1 MSEENNLPVGLR
13 EELVGLL
20 VAGNLELAVSK
31 PVPWEKIWVHQK
43 HRVDMTI
50 LEPHQTVHLVGLD
63 MRKDKWDAVQLTYVY
78 MKALF
83 YEYASINTVFKAISL
98 V

>member
-31 PVPWEKIWVHQK
+31 PVP
-43 HRVDMTI
+43 
-50 LEPHQTVHLVGLD
+50 
-63 MRKDKWDAVQLTYVY
+63 
-78 MKALF
+78 
-83 YEYASINTVFKAISL
+83 
-98 V
+98 